1 MDAGESSPVA
11 TGIRELREETGY
23 EGENARVI
31 GDILPNPAI
40 MANTCYTILVENCR
54 LRHAIAFDHSEDII
68 TRLVP
73 IAESLATWSGPGE
86 FGIRWWSLRFIITN
100 CCLGKAFPDA
110 PPRR

>member
-1 MDAGESSPVA
+1 MA

-54 LRHAIAFDHSEDII
+54 LRHAIALDHSEDII

-73 IAESLATWSGPGE
+73 IADLRDLVRARRIRHSLVVVALYHFELLSGKSVP
-86 FGIRWWSLRFIITN
+86 
-100 CCLGKAFPDA
+100 
-110 PPRR
+110 